1 MSNKPLLSSSLQSRV
16 VALPENRQLDVLAAL
31 FERRQARVIRLP
43 LVNIEDTPDQES
55 IALWLRQFIASPPD
69 YFIILTGEGLRR
81 LVSAASRLLVRAAF
95 ITALSRVRKIC
106 RGPKPVKALKEIG
119 LDAELQASVPT
130 TEGIITTLQSMH
142 LVNCEVAVQLYGEE
156 PNLRLLE
163 FIQGCQG
170 VKCTSVAPY
179 VYAAALENTAVKH
192 FIERLADKE
201 VDLIAFT
208 SKSQVTRLFQIA
220 GQTGMVNALVLG
232 LKHTHIGAVGPVV
245 RAELESRGIAV
256 SLMPE
261 SAFFMKPLVRAA
273 EALFSG

>member
-1 MSNKPLLSSSLQSRV
+1 MPNKPLLSSSLQSRV
-16 VALPENRQLDVLAAL
+16 VALPESRQLDVLAAL

-43 LVNIEDTPDQES
+43 LVNIEDAPDQES

-81 LVSAASRLLVRAAF
+81 LVSAASRLHVRAAF

-106 RGPKPVKALKEIG
+106 RGPKPVKALKELG

-130 TEGIITTLQSMH
+130 TEGIITTLQS
-142 LVNCEVAVQLYGEE
+142 LDLLNSEVAVQLYGED
-156 PNLRLLE
+156 PNLRLMQ

-179 VYAAALENTAVKH
+179 VYGPALENSAVRH
-192 FIERLADKE
+192 FIECLADKE

-208 SKSQVTRLFQIA
+208 SKSQVIRLFQIA
-220 GQTGMVNALVLG
+220 EQTGLVNALVTG
-232 LKHTHIGAVGPVV
+232 LNHSHIGAVGPVV

-261 SAFFMKPLVRAA
+261 SAYFMKPLVRAA
-273 EALFSG
+273 EALFSE